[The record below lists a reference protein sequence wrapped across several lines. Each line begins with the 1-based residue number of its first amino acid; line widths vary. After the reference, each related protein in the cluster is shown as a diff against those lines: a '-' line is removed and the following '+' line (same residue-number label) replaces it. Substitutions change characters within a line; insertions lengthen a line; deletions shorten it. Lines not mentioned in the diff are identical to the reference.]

1 MSPESRTRFRDED
14 MRMSGTLKREER
26 DARIGGIGLAAGL
39 LHRQVVPA
47 ATLTQPA
54 SIATQVWKYG
64 GEVLTIH

>member
-1 MSPESRTRFRDED
+1 
-14 MRMSGTLKREER
+14 MSGTLKREER